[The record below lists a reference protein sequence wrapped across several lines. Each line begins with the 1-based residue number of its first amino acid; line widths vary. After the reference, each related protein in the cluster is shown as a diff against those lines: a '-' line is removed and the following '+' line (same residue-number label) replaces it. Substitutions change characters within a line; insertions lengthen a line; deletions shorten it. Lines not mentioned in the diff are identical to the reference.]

1 MEKAGDR
8 RAEQR
13 LTYRWPVRF
22 SRDVKKKPFPGQ
34 IVNVSSK
41 GLSILCH
48 ADGNC
53 PALDQVVTVD
63 FSVPHFDSADSF
75 DAVFFSRIG
84 HVCRVDN
91 LSSMVNRVAFQFAE
105 PLFFKPGEQGISESD
120 AQKRLEAKAR
130 LITKAEEKANFYGEA
145 FAMAEERIKSYAKA
159 ESEAEEREKAYIEA
173 IAGAE
178 ERIKSYAKAK
188 SEAEKREKAY
198 IEAVARAEERI
209 KSYAKAKSEAEKR
222 EKAYIEAIARAE
234 ERIKFYAE
242 AKAEAE
248 KKLKAEIEARCK
260 AEADVRVEAE
270 QRAKAEAKA
279 TTESKL
285 RAKAQKKANTEAQK
299 RIELERA
306 RLEAEAK
313 EKIKSYADRIAKIKA
328 ESDEA
333 VAKVKAKA
341 ADTIAKVRDQ
351 FKQKDDAHAK
361 AKIVAVKKPKV
372 KSKNKQSAKAT
383 LMEKVDEIITD
394 RNRVF

>member
-1 MEKAGDR
+1 MMEKADDR

-53 PALDQVVTVD
+53 PALDQVVKVD
-63 FSVPHFDSADSF
+63 FSVPHFGSADSF

-91 LSSMVNRVAFQFAE
+91 LSSMVNRVAFQLDE

-130 LITKAEEKANFYGEA
+130 SITKAEEKTKFYGEA
-145 FAMAEERIKSYAKA
+145 L
-159 ESEAEEREKAYIEA
+159 
-173 IAGAE
+173 
-178 ERIKSYAKAK
+178 
-188 SEAEKREKAY
+188 
-198 IEAVARAEERI
+198 ARAEERI
-209 KSYAKAKSEAEKR
+209 KSYAKAKSEAKEREKAHNEALAGAEERIKSYVKAKSEAEER

-279 TTESKL
+279 ITESKL
-285 RAKAQKKANTEAQK
+285 RAKAEKKAGAEAQK
-299 RIELERA
+299 RA
-306 RLEAEAK
+306 RLKAEMR
-313 EKIKSYADRIAKIKA
+313 EKIKSYTDQMAKIKA

-333 VAKVKAKA
+333 IAKVKAEA

-361 AKIVAVKKPKV
+361 VKIVAVKKPKV
-372 KSKNKQSAKAT
+372 KSKSKQSAKVT